1 MSRIGRYLLID
12 RISAADGDFWYAKDE
27 ALDRPVSIRI
37 LRDDDPR
44 VPAVLGAARAAALI
58 DDRRLLRVL
67 DVINVPATD
76 DEPARVAVVSEWAS
90 AQTIPQII
98 ETRGPLPADQA
109 LGIVTEVAAAVSAG
123 ATRRVQHGQLRPSSV
138 LVTDAG
144 EVRVRGLAVDAAL
157 RGPLNPA
164 LTGQQGD
171 VDALG
176 ALLYYLTTGRWPGS
190 EAVTLPRAPTQ
201 GSRVLP
207 PSQVNASI
215 PRAVDEIVGRSLAD
229 AQRPRGSTNLT
240 DAGAFA
246 AATVVADQAP
256 TTSLPRPSL
265 QAPAG
270 RIIIRIV
277 ATVGALA
284 FAAFIGWFGWSLL
297 TSGSP
302 AFTEQ
307 QAAPAEDILTSTAL
321 PEAPVID
328 NPDES
333 SYPFE
338 RGRSFDPFG
347 DDDGDGKPD
356 RRRGRENHADR
367 GFAIDGNPTTAW
379 TTELYQTEDLEGKPG
394 VGYIVDLGEA
404 RDISTIE
411 VTLTEPGADVAI
423 KVSDEIR
430 ANPDLWSSFAEVQFA
445 TNDVTVRSPRP
456 VSGQYVLVWLTRL
469 PIDPERSDR
478 YRVGISDIVV
488 SG

>member
-12 RISAADGDFWYAKDE
+12 RISASDGEFWYAKDE
-27 ALDRPVSIRI
+27 ALDRPVSIRL

-90 AQTIPQII
+90 AQTIPQIV
-98 ETRGPLPADQA
+98 EARGPLTADQA
-109 LGIVTEVAAAVSAG
+109 LAIVAEVAAGVNAG
-123 ATRRVQHGQLRPSSV
+123 AARRVQHGQLRPSSV

-157 RGPLNPA
+157 RGPLHPT

-176 ALLYYLTTGRWPGS
+176 ALLYYLTTGRWAGS
-190 EAVTLPRAPTQ
+190 EAVALPRAPMQ

-207 PSQVNASI
+207 PSQVNAAI
-215 PRAVDEIVGRSLAD
+215 PRAVDDIVGRSLAN
-229 AQRPRGSTNLT
+229 APRPRGSTNLI

-246 AATVVADQAP
+246 AATAAVDQAP
-256 TTSLPRPSL
+256 TTAVPRPSL
-265 QAPAG
+265 QAPVA
-270 RIIIRIV
+270 RVVVRV
-277 ATVGALA
+277 LATVGALA
-284 FAAFIGWFGWSLL
+284 FAGVIGWFGWSLF

-307 QAAPAEDILTSTAL
+307 QVAPADDILTSTAL
-321 PEAPVID
+321 PEAPEID
-328 NPDES
+328 NPDEL

-356 RRRGRENHADR
+356 RRRGRENNVDR
-367 GFAIDGNPTTAW
+367 GLAIDGNPTTAW
-379 TTELYQTEDLEGKPG
+379 LTEQYRAEDLDGKPG
-394 VGYIVDLGEA
+394 VGYIVDLGEV
-404 RDISTIE
+404 RDINTIE
-411 VTLTEPGADVAI
+411 VTLTEPGADVSI

-430 ANPDLWSSFAEVQFA
+430 ANPDLWSSFADVQLA
-445 TNDVTVRSPRP
+445 NNEVTVRSPRP
-456 VSGQYVLVWLTRL
+456 VTGQYVLVWLTRL
-469 PIDPERSDR
+469 PLDPERSDR
-478 YRVGISDIVV
+478 YRVGISNIIV